1 MQRSAILEVYYNQT
15 ACSIEVHI
23 WPISF
28 SLTRLNF
35 YCTIYTHKFSVVST
49 DESWVAPLESRC
61 AICPRQ
67 HQSL

>member
-28 SLTRLNF
+28 LFLLLVLIFTVR
-35 YCTIYTHKFSVVST
+35 YTPTSF
-49 DESWVAPLESRC
+49 P
-61 AICPRQ
+61 
-67 HQSL
+67 